1 MTDSPWLVIGLGN
14 PGPDYKNTRH
24 NVGAMVIDQVIS
36 DLGEKLTHNKKVT
49 SDVCETRL
57 GTKRVILATLRCYM
71 NESGGPTSSLM
82 NFYKIPVENMI
93 VMHDELDLPFGEIRI
108 KQGGGDNGH
117 NGLKSIRGSIDNGEF
132 VRLRLGIGRPPGP
145 MDPGDFVLK
154 PFNFFEKSQMNEYL
168 AASTKALSD
177 IVSFGVDQAQN
188 LNNGNA

>member
-108 KQGGGDNGH
+108 KQGGAGA
-117 NGLKSIRGSIDNGEF
+117 SI
-132 VRLRLGIGRPPGP
+132 
-145 MDPGDFVLK
+145 VLK
-154 PFNFFEKSQMNEYL
+154 
-168 AASTKALSD
+168 
-177 IVSFGVDQAQN
+177 I
-188 LNNGNA
+188 